1 MTMTLLLVAVLSVGS
16 YTVGYLIGRSERR
29 SRRRV
34 RQSSRAA
41 ERLQQ
46 AALDR
51 PGNPHLN

>member
-1 MTMTLLLVAVLSVGS
+1 MTLLLVAVLSVGS